1 MYTTYIVKE
10 NDTLESIANYFKTN
24 TLDLTLLNG
33 FTPGY
38 IPILGEVIIVPNLMN
53 QNFQYYTVIEGDNL
67 YSIARRFNVEED
79 IIANLNGIDE
89 GEYIY
94 PNQTLL
100 IPRENIEVYITKEGD
115 TLNKVASNLGLSE
128 IDLINQNNLIYL
140 LPEQLIIK
148 RKS

>member
-1 MYTTYIVKE
+1 
-10 NDTLESIANYFKTN
+10 
-24 TLDLTLLNG
+24 
-33 FTPGY
+33 
-38 IPILGEVIIVPNLMN
+38 
-53 QNFQYYTVIEGDNL
+53 L